1 MAHELVRFKED
12 REGPGKEMAAV
23 SGVGVAGVVACARP
37 VRGHPGVSCVLNSTP
52 PHPHGQP
59 RGKGRGQ

>member
-23 SGVGVAGVVACARP
+23 SGVGVAGVVACAQP
-37 VRGHPGVSCVLNSTP
+37 VGSPGAWAPHPGVVRSE
-52 PHPHGQP
+52 
-59 RGKGRGQ
+59 

>member
-23 SGVGVAGVVACARP
+23 SGVGVAGVVACAQP
-37 VRGHPGVSCVLNSTP
+37 VGSPWGVVRSE
-52 PHPHGQP
+52 
-59 RGKGRGQ
+59 